1 MSRPYENTEG
11 HRGKRRA
18 CAEEVVANRIESDP
32 HLETF
37 ERQLLHRIQLADETE
52 RRITGGRMG
61 LVEFASGHEHFG
73 MHRRENGW
81 VFREWAPNATAIYL
95 KGPFSGWK
103 TEDRFAL
110 SRSGQSGDWEI
121 ELPSETLNHGDT
133 YRLEMHWR
141 EGSGDRIPAWTRRVV
156 QDPATSSFNAQIW
169 GPENPYKWR
178 HTTPKRD
185 GSPFLAYETHIGM
198 ATTEERTGTFDEF
211 RKEVLPRIRDAG
223 YGAIQIMALAEHP
236 YYASFGY
243 QVSSFFACSSRFGTP
258 EELKAL
264 VDTAHG
270 MGLVVLMDLVHSH
283 AVKNEVEG
291 ISRFDGTSHQF
302 FHEGERGNHPAWDS
316 KCFDYAKPE
325 VLHFL
330 LSNCRYWMDEFRFD
344 GFRFDGVTSMLYT
357 HHGLGKAFTG
367 YTDYF
372 DASVDEDALAY
383 LTLANRLIHSLSSR
397 AVTVA
402 EDVSGMPGLAV
413 SDDQGGAGFDYRYAM
428 GVPDYWIRLV
438 KDTPDDLWPMGHL
451 WHELTNRRH
460 DEKTISYAESHD
472 QAMVGDQTLIF
483 RLLGDRIYGYMSV
496 STDDVVVSRG
506 IALHKMI
513 RLATLATAGHG
524 YLNFMGNEFGHPEWI
539 DFPREGNKWS
549 YRYARRQWHLADDP
563 DLRYAHLGAFDRDMI
578 RMARAKKI
586 PGGEAAYLLH
596 ADEEDKVLAFLRGT
610 TVFVFNFH
618 PRRSFEHYRIPAAP
632 GRYRI
637 ILDADAGVYG
647 GFNRRDASVVHETAT
662 DRIHRHHL
670 SLYLPSRTALVLE
683 LRNGTSNTGGPHP

>member
-1 MSRPYENTEG
+1 MSGPNEKIEG
-11 HRGKRRA
+11 YSKDKEARA
-18 CAEEVVANRIESDP
+18 KAVVASRIETDP
-32 HLETF
+32 YLEAF
-37 ERQLLHRIQLADETE
+37 GDQLLHRIQLADDTE
-52 RRITGGRMG
+52 RRITGGKMD
-61 LVEFASGHEHFG
+61 LVEFASGHAFFG
-73 MHRRENGW
+73 MHRRKDGW
-81 VFREWAPNATAIYL
+81 VFREWAPNATAIFL
-95 KGPFSGWK
+95 KGPFSNWRAD
-103 TEDRFAL
+103 DRFAL
-110 SRSGQSGDWEI
+110 SRSGQSGAWEI
-121 ELPSETLNHGDT
+121 ELPTDTLHHGDV
-133 YRLEMHWR
+133 YRLEMHWPG
-141 EGSGDRIPAWTRRVV
+141 GSGDRLPAWTRRVV
-156 QDPATSSFNAQIW
+156 QDPSTKSFNAQIW
-169 GPENPYKWR
+169 QPENPYEWQ
-178 HTTPKRD
+178 HAAPKPA
-185 GSPFLAYETHIGM
+185 GTPFLVYETHVGM
-198 ATTEERTGTFDEF
+198 ATAEERTGTFDAF
-211 RKEVLPRIRDAG
+211 RKQVLPRIRDAG

-258 EELKAL
+258 DMLKAL
-264 VDTAHG
+264 VDAAHG
-270 MGLVVLMDLVHSH
+270 MGIIVLMDLVHSH

-302 FHEGERGNHPAWDS
+302 FHEGERGSHRAWDS

-357 HHGLGKAFTG
+357 HHGLGKAFAG

-372 DASVDEDALAY
+372 DASVDEDALTY
-383 LTLANRLIHSLSSR
+383 LTLANRLIHSLNDK
-397 AVTVA
+397 ALTVA

-413 SDDQGGAGFDYRYAM
+413 SGDQGGVGFDYRYAM

-438 KDTPDDLWPMGHL
+438 KDTPDDSWPMGHL

-483 RLLGDRIYGYMSV
+483 RLVGDRIYSHMSV
-496 STDDVVVSRG
+496 SSEDMMVSRG

-539 DFPREGNKWS
+539 DFPREGNAWS
-549 YRYARRQWHLADDP
+549 HRYARRQWHLADDP
-563 DLRYAHLGAFDRDMI
+563 NLRYAQLGAFDRDMI
-578 RMARAKKI
+578 RLARLKQI
-586 PGGEAAYLLH
+586 PRGEAAYLLH
-596 ADEEDKVLAFLRGT
+596 ADEDNKVLAFLCGAL
-610 TVFVFNFH
+610 VFVFNFH

-632 GRYRI
+632 GKYRVA
-637 ILDADAGVYG
+637 LDTDAGVYG
-647 GFNRRDASVVHETAT
+647 GFDRQDASVVHETIT

-683 LRNGTSNTGGPHP
+683 LCNTSGITG